1 MKNGEIY
8 GGAGC
13 GVVGGRGVK
22 DSWPNGCKAVNRVKN
37 SLLWSGSMNADTLRP
52 FSPMHKHLFGVKDE
66 ESRARRWKKM
76 RRGRRAG
83 GGWGE
88 RGGGL
93 TIKSTHF

>member
-8 GGAGC
+8 GGAG
-13 GVVGGRGVK
+13 GVK

-52 FSPMHKHLFGVKDE
+52 FSPTHKHLFGVKDE
-66 ESRARRWKKM
+66 ESRTRRWKKM

-83 GGWGE
+83 GRRRGE

>member
-1 MKNGEIY
+1 M
-8 GGAGC
+8 
-13 GVVGGRGVK
+13 K

-52 FSPMHKHLFGVKDE
+52 FSPALKHLFGVKDE
-66 ESRARRWKKM
+66 KSRAGRWKKM

-83 GGWGE
+83 EGV
-88 RGGGL
+88 RKVVGGGL